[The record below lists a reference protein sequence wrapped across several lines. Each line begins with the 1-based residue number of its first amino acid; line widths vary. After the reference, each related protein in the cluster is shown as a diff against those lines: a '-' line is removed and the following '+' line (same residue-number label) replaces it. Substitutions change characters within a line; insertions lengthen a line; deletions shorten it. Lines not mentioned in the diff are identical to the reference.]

1 MERSPWTLGIM
12 TVTVLL
18 LVGALLVPWYSFHH
32 STGRQIPPGETTEEE
47 GPAEERDVAY
57 YPFRARGDLSEQQQS
72 DAERPV
78 LVLGILAAIPLVLA
92 VANLVIELAGGM
104 GERTRV
110 LQLWFS
116 VLGFL
121 IVSAAL
127 VYTWFVFPALLR
139 DEGVTNVFTT
149 RNDQGT
155 FIQST
160 LSWGWTI
167 AAISLLAHIA
177 MFAFKYAGGLFTL
190 AFLDKYRSDAR

>member
-1 MERSPWTLGIM
+1 M

-32 STGRQIPPGETTEEE
+32 STGRQIPPGEPEENQE
-47 GPAEERDVAY
+47 PAKERSIAY
-57 YPFRARGDLSEQQQS
+57 HPFQARGDLSEEQRA
-72 DAERPV
+72 DAAQPV
-78 LVLGILAAIPLVLA
+78 LVLGVLATTPLVLA
-92 VANLVIELAGGM
+92 LANLVIELLGGM

-116 VLGFL
+116 VIGFVA
-121 IVSAAL
+121 VSAAL
-127 VYTWFVFPALLR
+127 VYAWFVFPALLR
-139 DEGVTNVFTT
+139 DEGVTRVFTT

-167 AAISLLAHIA
+167 AAVSLLAHIA
-177 MFAFKYAGGLFTL
+177 MFAFKYAGGVFTL
-190 AFLDKYRSDAR
+190 AFLDKYRSDVR